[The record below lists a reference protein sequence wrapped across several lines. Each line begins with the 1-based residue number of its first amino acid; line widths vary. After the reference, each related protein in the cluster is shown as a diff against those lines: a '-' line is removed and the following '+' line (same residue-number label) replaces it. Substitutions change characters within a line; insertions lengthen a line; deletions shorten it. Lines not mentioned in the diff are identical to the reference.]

1 MNTTI
6 NWGDVA
12 VRALKTAV
20 QVAIVTL
27 AIFPDPLTKA
37 ALTSAAA
44 AGVSAAWNIVRDIV
58 SSRKA

>member
-1 MNTTI
+1 MNTAV
-6 NWGDVA
+6 NWGDVC
-12 VRALKTAV
+12 VRAAKTFI

-27 AIFPDPLTKA
+27 ALFPEPWTKA
-37 ALTSAAA
+37 ALISAAA